1 MGKHSV
7 DKQFRTF
14 QNCLMFTHYFF
25 KNLKKKGSCNVLIS
39 QFYCFVAKAG
49 QRIVGKDGAVYEVVV
64 DPLTGKKY
72 KK

>member
-1 MGKHSV
+1 M
-7 DKQFRTF
+7 QF
-14 QNCLMFTHYFF
+14 
-25 KNLKKKGSCNVLIS
+25 NVS
-39 QFYCFVAKAG
+39 SFNFAAAAG

>member
-1 MGKHSV
+1 MVNS
-7 DKQFRTF
+7 F
-14 QNCLMFTHYFF
+14 
-25 KNLKKKGSCNVLIS
+25 S
-39 QFYCFVAKAG
+39 AKAG

>member
-1 MGKHSV
+1 M
-7 DKQFRTF
+7 
-14 QNCLMFTHYFF
+14 L
-25 KNLKKKGSCNVLIS
+25 
-39 QFYCFVAKAG
+39 FYRFSATAG